1 MLTFKKLI
9 ITLPPVTPS
18 TVSTKDKRLLLGK
31 KKKVLG
37 VGLRNVVIHK
47 MHGLENCHVGTSEI
61 VMRRA
66 YTCKVQA
73 NGTRKMKK
81 SLGFRV

>member
-18 TVSTKDKRLLLGK
+18 TVSTKDKRLLLGKK

-66 YTCKVQA
+66 
-73 NGTRKMKK
+73 NRTRKMKK